1 MFEIKKTDL
10 AGRIGLIKTKN
21 GVIETPVLLPVIHPF
36 RQQVSTKLIK
46 KVGFNAVMTNA
57 YLTLLHHGEKAIDRG
72 IHNIIN
78 FEGPIMTDSG
88 GYQVLE
94 YGSVKTNPIEM
105 AKYEEAINTDIAVV
119 LDTPTGNAKKY
130 YNANKTVIKSIEAAK
145 ITLKTIDQ
153 KNNILWTGPIQ
164 GGQYLTLIR
173 KSAKEMS
180 KLDFN
185 IYALGSPTVIMERYD
200 FTLLADMIY
209 NTKINI
215 PLNKPLHLFGAGHP
229 LTLPISVALGCDS
242 FDSASYM
249 LYAKDGRYLTESGT
263 VQITDLTFCICN
275 CPICSEYKISELK
288 TEYKNRNYE
297 LIALHNLYQ
306 LFTEMAKIKQSIMDG
321 RLWEYVGVK
330 AKCHP
335 KLWDAYR
342 KFDKN
347 IEYIEDGVPKF
358 KKKAAFLTTLN
369 DYNSPDIVRYRR
381 KLNNITIPKNRD
393 INIIIPNE
401 GYPLYL
407 SSNYKLLVN
416 KLNTHIDRIQILVLT
431 SIGIVPI
438 EILDIYPISQ
448 NEVSTSLIK
457 NKKYINNLV
466 ENLLLFIDK
475 QQKRKLTIVIKR
487 KKYDEIINKI
497 SKKNNNIRIIKYR
510 EFKEQ
515 IEEIT
520 ELLKDY

>member
-1 MFEIKKTDL
+1 
-10 AGRIGLIKTKN
+10 
-21 GVIETPVLLPVIHPF
+21 
-36 RQQVSTKLIK
+36 
-46 KVGFNAVMTNA
+46 
-57 YLTLLHHGEKAIDRG
+57 
-72 IHNIIN
+72 
-78 FEGPIMTDSG
+78 
-88 GYQVLE
+88 
-94 YGSVKTNPIEM
+94 
-105 AKYEEAINTDIAVV
+105 
-119 LDTPTGNAKKY
+119 
-130 YNANKTVIKSIEAAK
+130 
-145 ITLKTIDQ
+145 
-153 KNNILWTGPIQ
+153 
-164 GGQYLTLIR
+164 
-173 KSAKEMS
+173 MS

-263 VQITDLTFCICN
+263 VQITDLTFCPCN
-275 CPICSEYKISELK
+275 CPICSEHKISELK

-306 LFTEMAKIKQSIMDG
+306 LFTEMSRIKQSIIDG
-321 RLWEYVGVK
+321 RLWEYVGIK

-342 KFDKN
+342 KFDRN
-347 IEYIEDGVPKF
+347 IEYIEDGVPRF

-381 KLNNITIPKNRD
+381 KLDNITIPKNRD

-416 KLNTHIDRIQILVLT
+416 KLAAHIDRIQILVLT

-448 NEVSTSLIK
+448 NEVSNSLLK
-457 NKKYINNLV
+457 NKKYINNLA
-466 ENLLLFIDK
+466 ENLLLFINK
-475 QQKRKLTIVIKR
+475 QQQMKLTLVIKR
-487 KKYDEIINKI
+487 KKYNEMINKI
-497 SKKNNNIRIIKYR
+497 SKKNNNIKIIKYK

-515 IEEIT
+515 VEEIT
-520 ELLKDY
+520 ELLRDY